1 MGKRRLVL
9 IELIFGA
16 LLACLRIVIVFIEPI
31 LVSSILDNQVNLL
44 GSLLRVDGI

>member
-1 MGKRRLVL
+1 MSKRRLVL

-31 LVSSILDNQVNLL
+31 LVSSILDDEVNLL
-44 GSLLRVDGI
+44 GSFLRVDGI